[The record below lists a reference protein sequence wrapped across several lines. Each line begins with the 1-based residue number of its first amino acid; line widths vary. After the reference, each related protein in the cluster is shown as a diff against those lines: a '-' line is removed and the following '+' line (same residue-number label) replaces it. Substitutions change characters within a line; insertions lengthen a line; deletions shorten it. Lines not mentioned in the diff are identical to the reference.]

1 MPDLNHKFQAGK
13 MNKDLDERLVP
24 NGEYRDA
31 LNVEVATSD
40 DSDVGTLQ
48 NILGNLDISSE
59 LFIDPAT
66 NNIMDEAVL
75 DTYGFYCVGSIA
87 DEKNDKL
94 YWLVSGVGID
104 FIAEYDYNTKKVHP
118 IVVDIFQANVLPGD
132 GGRVLNFDKGFL
144 ITGINIM
151 EETIFWTDNNTE
163 PKRVN
168 IPQIRLGTV
177 DFLTHTVFYVPNPD
191 KTSSVPFVAA
201 GDLQEGHITVIR
213 KGPNTAPKLE
223 MKNTKVGDM
232 PYSGSMSGEI
242 TTTYSKP
249 LTFLWDSNTGAYINT
264 SETIEFDSNPD
275 FKKGDFLDIE
285 SMDSVTGT
293 SKKRKITVEIIADPI
308 LLPSGEL
315 QFEIEVRSWDTNI
328 DLDNEDFNVTLQQD
342 SSLFKFRFPR
352 FGCRYKYKDGEYS
365 AFSPFSEIAFLPGE
379 FDYLPKEGY
388 NLAMVN
394 TVRALGV
401 CDFVDERYIPEDV
414 ISIDI
419 LYKESDSPA
428 VYSIKT
434 VDRLPLDPTDYD
446 SWNAVTSTTMRD
458 TSVTPPIQTYGYV
471 DIESEMIHSILPD
484 NQLLR
489 PWDNVPKKAL
499 AQEIIGNRIV
509 YANYL
514 QNYNLSS
521 SHTQNPS
528 ALTNVALQKSKNIEV
543 DLKVVLKQKEY
554 SLSNTIAEEL
564 DAGKAYTYESA
575 KTIKS
580 LRTYQL
586 GVIYIDEFGR
596 ETPVFSSSKDSRH
609 TISVK
614 KDSAGKAT
622 KLAVQ
627 IHSPQPDFA
636 KNFKFL
642 VKETSSEYYNLAMD
656 RWYNADDGNIW
667 ITFPSADRNKVDLET
682 FLILKKAHKT
692 NDAVT
697 DLARYKIL
705 DIKNEA
711 PRFVKTR
718 RTPIRTVNDGVLSA
732 TSTTPILMD
741 GGNEDTD
748 FPFTGGRFVDI
759 HEDMV
764 EAVIDTFESEVGSAY
779 PFQFRIVSAEGAS
792 KWYDIQNF
800 ESRLSGSETYWRII
814 STENF
819 GDDMAITTPFNVAI
833 SPAEPAYGNCKVEF
847 IKREEK
853 NLPEFEGRF
862 FVKILK
868 DSELQEN
875 ILGYSSYTGNWSSSS
890 SIKSQYIN
898 AYSDVSEFS
907 SASNPANWYGC
918 DPMKISIDENT
929 QDTNFYA
936 PSSPGEG
943 QAYWDLAGQTSNTAS
958 ESSGWFID
966 SIEAFREFQY
976 TRYYSKSLN
985 DFEGGQ
991 PGNSYLADWGTPPV
1005 PGEPNPYKYILN
1017 QMQSGSIPSPFIDN
1031 SGDPLPPIKHIAP
1044 TPTQN
1049 MTFITHGGGQ
1059 TNNQHINNAWTNEYS
1074 NYEWDDPFKQL
1085 QLIGDLGNWNAKDET
1100 GAHVYANG
1108 AGGNW
1113 NNYLG
1118 ISNVNSLVL
1127 DNTANNGT
1135 AIPRIRAAAAA
1146 NGGKIIPA
1154 SGIDTDNNIIHLSY
1168 AGLGYENKAAEDLAN
1183 NFWNL
1188 DVRSKFED
1196 YTDPATT
1203 AKDYVNDIN
1212 FITSITTPGTV
1223 WRWKEDPGQI
1233 MYQTKAG
1240 PPSGGDINTPEW
1252 NVSQRDH
1259 MDTGMGVRLW
1269 NYAKIAD
1276 YMTTHRLDF
1285 FVGND
1290 SKSEHIP
1297 NFASQGIQNY
1307 GLVWSDW
1314 NIWGNAIPIA
1324 SNTVSWSNL
1333 AKTSGGVWTLGGPI
1347 YDLNHKEF
1355 WIQHENGSGSFPRM
1369 TPQGF
1374 WPMYTQDWNDASC
1387 SRRRFTIH
1395 AKALAN
1401 AAQGTNGTEGLG
1413 TVGPHKYLPTNP
1425 TGLAAHFGGDGE
1437 VLASIPSNIAPGI
1450 RPDGMYSGRDNVV
1463 GNYPLINA
1471 GTTNNFS
1478 KIPSKKMTDG
1488 TNTTPAPGSVTWQ
1501 ILEKYELNSGAGDAG
1516 YFTSNPAVW
1525 ETEPKDDLGLEIYH
1539 EVGQIYPTELNEKTL
1554 EQFFGPIHTDISRNS
1569 KVTCWSPGGGFA
1581 TIATSSSDDIR
1592 ISAAWFD
1599 VANNAVVIHLTDIF
1613 GTSLSG
1619 GSSTVPSIG
1628 SRLIFT
1634 RADGSVTEVN
1644 VKSGSAS
1651 SFGLFEVYKDTHNY
1665 QVTLPWFNAYSFGNG
1680 VESNRIR
1687 DDYNQVTIDK
1697 GPKVSTVLE
1706 EPYIEERRSSGFIW
1720 SGIFNSLSGVN
1731 NLNQFIQAEK
1741 ITKDLNPIHGSIQKL
1756 FARNTD
1762 LVTLCEDKVF
1772 KILANKDA
1780 LYNADGN
1787 ANLTAS
1793 QNVLGQTIPFSGD
1806 HGISK
1811 NPESFAAD
1819 AYRLY
1824 FSDRTRGSILRLSQ
1838 DGITP
1843 ISSYGMTDWFVDNL
1857 SESNRII
1864 GSFDDRK
1871 KEYNISLSYYNQTV
1885 YPIRIMGTRKQAGS
1899 PVFPSARLRV
1909 ADSVASKFHVGDEI
1923 VGPGIPIGTTI
1934 IEKIY
1939 LGGGVW
1945 EIQISHVPQSSDIS
1959 TLGNHV
1965 CGDPDCLLFWW
1976 NSSVTTYTGSPIDP
1990 VTLSYSETSK
2000 GWPSFKSFHYEEA
2013 LSLNNDYFTFKGGQL
2028 HQHHINDVHNNF
2040 YGEQYDSSVEV
2051 LFNEGPGIVKSFQS
2065 LDYEGSQSKVT
2076 SDGGIIVDPVTG
2088 IVTQEASNS
2097 GEYWDN
2103 YDKLGWYVDNM
2114 YTDLQELEPAEF
2126 KNKEGK
2132 WFSAIKGVA
2141 TEWLDDGKAGNIDTH
2156 EFSYQGIDEAGAI
2169 TVLDGGYTSWDC
2181 DGLSTTTTTTTGGT
2195 YCPNS
2200 SGFDTSNIISSSQ
2213 DIIMDPAQ
2221 EIPQQSGFNSFVA
2234 GVTMENDLRWF
2245 FDDPAR
2251 HNYVWNNYYFITPN
2265 GTPYNLPYY
2274 QKTVFGCVN
2283 SVQDVLDYWQWKT
2296 DQNGWNLN
2304 FPAGMNF
2311 DNFLNEIYSVHT
2323 GNGATPDGWTNGKPV
2338 IVDAAFLSANGSGYA
2353 NWSMGGPGDGVRYLT
2368 GPAGFGNGQY
2378 QFGCVPSTLSVSTT
2392 ITIPGNCVEIQDL
2405 TGAYPDEST
2414 CLADPRSDCSGLC
2427 ATPNVVTAHPTDA
2440 SMPDCDDGT
2449 AAVEVYLAGTAA
2461 SWTVKYVDTSGNE
2474 TIDNTT
2480 YNYNGYSNPTPN
2492 LMQGIYEAVVT
2503 DDLGC
2508 EEVVEF
2514 VIDCTATTPCSSS
2527 NPHNFDPIFLTD
2539 PVWGSVTTIYNG
2551 NCWLSSNSLAPITG
2565 SGKIKISNNN
2575 LTPPATM
2582 WGVNIYSVVSGVSTM
2597 IFSSNWI
2604 YPGDVITIDGLEAG
2618 DYEYEI
2624 RDDQPCTYPPVPFTL
2639 NCTPFTACDP
2649 PTIPHGGYSITSATS
2664 NDGCTTDNGDGTHEI
2679 TTVNLDPGS
2688 STYTVQYYEIS
2699 GPTWPAATATAI
2711 GPLQGPASGGISLSP
2726 PIGYYNLE
2734 AFSTNQ
2740 QNYAVVITDNLNCE
2754 LVQTF
2759 TVDCASIV
2767 TNPCAGYTSSSGP
2780 TLSYATTDATSNDCG
2795 IYDNG
2800 DGTHVIQSVSLQS
2813 TATWWTAEYIY
2824 DPNGANV
2831 SLTTGTLLQYNPTDI
2846 MVSAN
2851 GSTGLGAGSYAVIIT
2866 DSLGCSTTENFTIGC
2881 DDGVDV
2887 GQCTGPYP
2895 SWVSGVIYPDGDS
2908 VEHNGE
2914 YYKSEP
2920 SIWVTNSSNINIPP
2934 DQPGSYFSPCLPPIT
2949 VWCQC
2954 ASNTNSWNAGSV
2966 ATYTGGNVV
2975 TYNNQC
2981 YLHNGDAYNGT
2992 LYYPGIYATGNSDPI
3007 NPWIPCSSNP

>member
-31 LNVEVATSD
+31 LNVQVATSD
-40 DSDVGTLQ
+40 VSDIGTLQ
-48 NILGNLDISSE
+48 NILGNLNISSE
-59 LFIDPAT
+59 SFIDPVT
-66 NNIMDEAVL
+66 GNIMDETVL

-94 YWLVSGVGID
+94 YWLVSGVGVD

-118 IVVDIFQANVLPGD
+118 IVVDTFQANVLPGD
-132 GGRVLNFDKGFL
+132 DGRVLNFDKGFL

-191 KTSSVPFVAA
+191 KVSPIPFVAA
-201 GDLQEGHITVIR
+201 GDLQEEHITVIR

-223 MKNTKVGDM
+223 MKNTKVGDVDLD
-232 PYSGSMSGEI
+232 SISGEI
-242 TTTYSKP
+242 TTTYSES
-249 LTFLWDSNTGAYINT
+249 LISLWDAATGTYVT
-264 SETIEFDSNPD
+264 GPVFLFFDTNPD

-285 SMDSVTGT
+285 SMDSVTGS
-293 SKKRKITVEIIADPI
+293 SKKRKITVEIIDDPI
-308 LLPSGEL
+308 LLTSGPNAGKLEF
-315 QFEIEVRSWDTNI
+315 QVEVRSWDTNI

-352 FGCRYKYKDGEYS
+352 FGYRYKYKDGEYS

-394 TVRALGV
+394 TLRALGV

-419 LYKESDSPA
+419 LYKESNSPA

-446 SWNAVTSTTMRD
+446 SWNAVTLTTTRD
-458 TSVTPPIQTYGYV
+458 VSAIPPIQTYGYV
-471 DIESEMIHSILPD
+471 NIKSEMIHSILPD

-509 YANYL
+509 YGNYL

-528 ALTNVALQKSKNIEV
+528 ALTNVTLQRSKNIEV
-543 DLKVVLKQKEY
+543 DLKVVLKQKDVA
-554 SLSNTIAEEL
+554 LSGAITEEL
-564 DAGKAYTYESA
+564 DAGKAYTYASA

-614 KDSAGKAT
+614 KDSAAFPT
-622 KLAVQ
+622 KLAAQ

-682 FLILKKAHKT
+682 FLILKKAHKE
-692 NDAVT
+692 DRAVT

-718 RTPIRTVNDGVLSA
+718 RTPIRTINDGFTDSSN
-732 TSTTPILMD
+732 TIPIFMD
-741 GGNEDTD
+741 GGNEDIE
-748 FPFTGGRFVDI
+748 FPFTGGRFIDI
-759 HEDMV
+759 HEKMV
-764 EAVIDTFESEVGSAY
+764 GSVIDAFESEVGSAY

-792 KWYDIQNF
+792 KWYDIQSF

-814 STENF
+814 ATKNF
-819 GDDMAITTPFNVAI
+819 GDDMAITTPFNVEVN
-833 SPAEPAYGNCKVEF
+833 PAEPAYGNCKIEF

-853 NLPEFEGRF
+853 NLPEFDGRF

-868 DSELQEN
+868 DAALQEN
-875 ILGYSSYTGNWSSSS
+875 ILGYLSYTGDWSSSAS
-890 SIKSQYIN
+890 VKSQYIN
-898 AYSDVSEFS
+898 AYSEAGDYDLN
-907 SASNPANWYGC
+907 ANPANWYGC
-918 DPMKISIDENT
+918 NPMRISVDENT
-929 QDTNFYA
+929 NDTGYGA
-936 PSSPGEG
+936 PSWNGEG
-943 QAYWDLAGQTSNTAS
+943 QAYWDQAGNTEEGGS

-966 SIEAFREFQY
+966 SIEAFREYRY
-976 TRYYSKSLN
+976 TNAYSRSRN
-985 DFEGGQ
+985 VAEGGQ
-991 PGNSYLADWGTPPV
+991 PGDSYLADWGTPPT
-1005 PGEPNPYKYILN
+1005 PGNPNPYWYIRDR
-1017 QMQSGSIPSPFIDN
+1017 MQANSIPNPFYDI
-1031 SGDPLPPIKHIAP
+1031 SGVEIHPVAHIAP
-1044 TPTQN
+1044 TQTQN
-1049 MTFITHGGGQ
+1049 LSTFITHGGSETG
-1059 TNNQHINNAWTNEYS
+1059 NPEINDAFKNTYGG
-1074 NYEWDDPFKQL
+1074 YGWDAPYKQL
-1085 QLIGDLGNWNAKDET
+1085 QLIGDLGNWYAKDET

-1127 DNTANNGT
+1127 DNSANNGN
-1135 AIPRIRAAAAA
+1135 AIPRIRAAASYS
-1146 NGGKIIPA
+1146 GGKIIPA
-1154 SGIDTDNNIIHLSY
+1154 SGIDKDNSIIHLSY
-1168 AGLGYENKAAEDLAN
+1168 AGMGFENKSAEDLDDN
-1183 NFWNL
+1183 PMTNL
-1188 DVRSKFED
+1188 NDRSSFENYQD
-1196 YTDPATT
+1196 A
-1203 AKDYVNDIN
+1203 AAAIN
-1212 FITSITTPGTV
+1212 HVDELFFITAITTPGTV
-1223 WRWKEDPGQI
+1223 WRWKEDPGQV
-1233 MYQTKAG
+1233 MYQTKIG
-1240 PPSGGDINTPEW
+1240 PPAAGDINNNEW
-1252 NVSQRDH
+1252 DVSQRDPR
-1259 MDTGMGVRLW
+1259 DNGMGVRLW

-1276 YMTTHRLDF
+1276 YMTTHRMEF
-1285 FVGND
+1285 FVGNNA
-1290 SKSEHIP
+1290 SQTEYIP
-1297 NFASQGIQNY
+1297 HFASQGIQNY
-1307 GLVWSDW
+1307 GLKWPNWMTYANSISNWVA
-1314 NIWGNAIPIA
+1314 WGA
-1324 SNTVSWSNL
+1324 L
-1333 AKTSGGVWTLGGPI
+1333 ARTSGGTGTSN
-1347 YDLNHKEF
+1347 LNHKEY
-1355 WIQHENGSGSFPRM
+1355 WMLLENSPKAFPKM
-1369 TPQGF
+1369 HQQGF

-1401 AAQGTNGTEGLG
+1401 SDLG
-1413 TVGPHKYLPTNP
+1413 TTGIEPLGSIGPYYYLPTNP
-1425 TGLAAHFGGDGE
+1425 TSNAPHFDETGE
-1437 VLASIPSNIAPGI
+1437 ALDPSHANVVNNIAPGI
-1450 RPDGMYSGRDNVV
+1450 RPDGIYSGKENVV
-1463 GNYPLINA
+1463 NY
-1471 GTTNNFS
+1471 NFNGVS
-1478 KIPSKKMTDG
+1478 NIKKIPSKKMIDG
-1488 TNTTPAPGSVTWQ
+1488 THVVGTDNVTPAPGSVTWQ
-1501 ILEKYELNSGAGDAG
+1501 IMEKYELNSGAGDAG
-1516 YFTSNPAVW
+1516 YFTSNPGVW
-1525 ETEPKDDLGLEIYH
+1525 ETEPKDDLGLEVYH
-1539 EVGQIYPTELNEKTL
+1539 EVGQIYPTELNEETL
-1554 EQFFGPIHTDISRNS
+1554 EQFFGPIHTDLSRNS
-1569 KVTCWSPGGGFA
+1569 KVTCWAAGGGFITLSTAA
-1581 TIATSSSDDIR
+1581 TDDIR
-1592 ISAAWFD
+1592 IGGAWFD
-1599 VANNAVVIHLTDIF
+1599 VASGIVLIQLIDIF
-1613 GTSLSG
+1613 GTPLSG
-1619 GSSTVPSIG
+1619 STSTLPPTG

-1634 RADGSVTEVN
+1634 RADGSTTEVN
-1644 VKSGSAS
+1644 VKTGGGTLGG
-1651 SFGLFEVYKDTHNY
+1651 GLFEVHKDTHNY

-1687 DDYNQVTIDK
+1687 DDYNQITIDK

-1793 QNVLGQTIPFSGD
+1793 QNVLGQTVPFSGD

-1843 ISSYGMTDWFVDNL
+1843 ISSYGMTNWFADNL

-1864 GSFDDRK
+1864 GSFDDKK

-1885 YPIRIMGTRKQAGS
+1885 YPIRIMGTRKHASS

-1909 ADSVASKFHVGDEI
+1909 ADWVASKFHVGDEI
-1923 VGPGIPIGTTI
+1923 VGPGIPIGATI
-1934 IEKIY
+1934 VEKTD
-1939 LGGGVW
+1939 LWGGVW
-1945 EIQISHVPQSSDIS
+1945 EIKISHVPQPLDIS

-1976 NSSVTTYTGSPIDP
+1976 NSYVTVYTESPMDP
-1990 VTLSYSETSK
+1990 VTLSYSEINK
-2000 GWPSFKSFHYEEA
+2000 GWPSFKSFNYEEA

-2028 HQHHINDVHNNF
+2028 HQHHVNDIHNNF

-2076 SDGGIIVDPVTG
+2076 SDGGLN
-2088 IVTQEASNS
+2088 EMSNS

-2181 DGLSTTTTTTTGGT
+2181 IPSTGGCAGIYPIYSTIMPTWTSSTTWHCDWPWDNPQVPLANWFYEDVDGNYYG
-2195 YCPNS
+2195 PS
-2200 SGFDTSNIISSSQ
+2200 SGEGWVNNAQTYPNNSISLIGMT
-2213 DIIMDPAQ
+2213 DLTLI
-2221 EIPQQSGFNSFVA
+2221 QQQA
-2234 GVTMENDLRWF
+2234 GVQADSINIVDWYLTSGSTGSMSYTTSLNQWGYTQ
-2245 FDDPAR
+2245 
-2251 HNYVWNNYYFITPN
+2251 HSITPTTIEELIIWFRDN
-2265 GTPYNLPYY
+2265 IDSTAFFVGMTNSQWATALLGGPWVTSTTFFLAGAGSR
-2274 QKTVFGCVN
+2274 GCLSPCGAN
-2283 SVQDVLDYWQWKT
+2283 S
-2296 DQNGWNLN
+2296 N
-2304 FPAGMNF
+2304 P
-2311 DNFLNEIYSVHT
+2311 
-2323 GNGATPDGWTNGKPV
+2323 
-2338 IVDAAFLSANGSGYA
+2338 NGS
-2353 NWSMGGPGDGVRYLT
+2353 
-2368 GPAGFGNGQY
+2368 
-2378 QFGCVPSTLSVSTT
+2378 
-2392 ITIPGNCVEIQDL
+2392 CVEIQDL
-2405 TGAYPDEST
+2405 TGAYPDKST
-2414 CLADPRSDCSGLC
+2414 CETDPRSACSDLC
-2427 ATPNVVTAHPTDA
+2427 VTPNVVTAHPTDA
-2440 SMPDCDDGT
+2440 SMPDCGDGT
-2449 AAVEVYLAGTAA
+2449 AAVEVYLAGTAV
-2461 SWTVKYVDTSGNE
+2461 SWTVKYVDASGGV
-2474 TIDNTT
+2474 TMDNTT

-2492 LMQGIYEAVVT
+2492 LMQGTYNAVVT

-2527 NPHNFDPIFLTD
+2527 NPHDFDPIFLTD
-2539 PVWGSVTTIYNG
+2539 PAWDKNIND
-2551 NCWLSSNSLAPITG
+2551 CWLAANSFGNIAD

-2597 IFSSNWI
+2597 ILGSNWI
-2604 YPGDVITIDGLEAG
+2604 YPGDAITIDGLEAG

-2639 NCTPFTACDP
+2639 NCTPVTPCDS
-2649 PTIPHGGYSITSATS
+2649 PTIPSGGYSTTNATS
-2664 NDGCTTDNGDGTHEI
+2664 NDGCTTDNGDGAHEI

-2688 STYTVQYYEIS
+2688 STYTVQYYTIS
-2699 GPTWPAATATAI
+2699 TSTWGTGVAVPI
-2711 GPLQGPASGGISLSP
+2711 GPLLGPAPGNVSLVT
-2726 PIGYYNLE
+2726 PIGYYNLSS
-2734 AFSTNQ
+2734 FLTTG
-2740 QNYAVVITDNLNCE
+2740 QNYAVVIEDDQGCE
-2754 LVQTF
+2754 LIETF
-2759 TVDCASIV
+2759 TVDCTSTV
-2767 TNPCAGYTSSSGP
+2767 NNPCAGYTSSYGP
-2780 TLSYATTDATSNDCG
+2780 TFHDAWTDATSNDCG
-2795 IYDNG
+2795 VYDNG
-2800 DGTHVIQSVSLQS
+2800 DGAHTILDVSLQP
-2813 TATWWTAEYIY
+2813 TATWWSVEYFTG
-2824 DPNGANV
+2824 PNGTGT
-2831 SLTTGTLLQYNPTDI
+2831 SLTASPLPQYNPTDT
-2846 MVSAN
+2846 MVTHSSA
-2851 GSTGLGAGSYAVIIT
+2851 TGLGAGDYSVVIA
-2866 DSLGCSTTENFTIGC
+2866 DSLGCEAVYNFTIGC
-2881 DDGVDV
+2881 DDGVDR
-2887 GQCTGPYP
+2887 GQCSPPYTT
-2895 SWVSGVIYPDGDS
+2895 WVSGVAYPDGDA

-2914 YYKSEP
+2914 YFLSQP
-2920 SIWVTNSSNINIPP
+2920 SVWVGNAGNVNIAP
-2934 DQPGSYFSPCLPPIT
+2934 DQVGSYFSPCENPT
-2949 VWCQC
+2949 QWCYC
-2954 ASNTNSWNAGSV
+2954 GNATTWVVGNALSYV
-2966 ATYTGGNVV
+2966 GGNVV
-2975 TYNNQC
+2975 TYNGSC
-2981 YLHNGDAYNGT
+2981 WIHNGDISGQSIGNI
-2992 LYYPGIYATGNSDPI
+2992 YYPGIYTTGNYDPI
-3007 NPWIPCSSNP
+3007 NPWVLCSNPS